1 MASALSSSSE
11 TVSDIGQDDEIELEA
26 FHKLLILEK
35 DLIKLKDLLGEVK
48 RIKQCCSH
56 TNELQEIN
64 ASRKK

>member
-11 TVSDIGQDDEIELEA
+11 MVSDLEQDDEIELEA
-26 FHKLLILEK
+26 FNKLLILEK
-35 DLIKLKDLLGEVK
+35 DLIKLKALLGEVK